1 MQGAKHAPSGT
12 WGVGAGVDEVGIYAR
27 AQVYSIHM
35 KYFVTYQMP
44 HTGLDAWMQLPEEE
58 RKKQELGMQTEW
70 NTWMAAHKGAIVET
84 AGVGKPKRITS
95 EGIVDARNDL
105 MMYSIVEAESLDTA
119 AEMFKDHPHFGIPG
133 ASIEVM
139 TVNKNIG

>member
-1 MQGAKHAPSGT
+1 VCVVVD
-12 WGVGAGVDEVGIYAR
+12 VGEVGTCAR
-27 AQVYSIHM
+27 VQVYSMHM

-58 RKKQELGMQTEW
+58 RKKQELDMQTEW
-70 NTWMAAHKGAIVET
+70 NAWMAVHKDAIMVT

-105 MMYSIVEAESLDTA
+105 MMYSLVEADSLEAA

-139 TVNKNIG
+139 TANKTIG